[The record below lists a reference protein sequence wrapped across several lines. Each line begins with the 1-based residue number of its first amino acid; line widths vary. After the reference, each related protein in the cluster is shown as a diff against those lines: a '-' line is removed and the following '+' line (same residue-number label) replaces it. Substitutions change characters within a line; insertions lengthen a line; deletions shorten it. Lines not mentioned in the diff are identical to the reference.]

1 MVKTR
6 KSLTPGK
13 GGVNHSV
20 KKPVK
25 SKENLSVKKPI
36 AKSKD
41 NSKSASKKKSVV
53 KALGEQVLSSVKSK
67 IITSMPPTVGM
78 EVQVKWADSTTYTAT
93 VVKMEEEECL
103 VHYKGWNKKHDEWI
117 EISPRRGRKRAAFT
131 ELKID
136 HKSNMGKLN
145 AIKSIKKDVDA
156 SEGVVY
162 SDNSEK
168 GSDDDDPEMAG
179 LCEYEKIR
187 LRNIREREAMF
198 EELKISE
205 AKSDLSQMFTPT
217 TQNKQGPSK
226 RGLASKKKEKE
237 ILPARKSSRIS
248 GGLVPE
254 IQRFVPLL
262 SDPVEEKEVPL
273 HSLPLADTFSSSDL
287 VTLADTQ
294 QFLTNIAKSNTEK
307 TKISFNSNSLKS
319 SCSSLSV
326 TEELVAKVVPER
338 IFSLA
343 VHPSPDTLIAAAGD
357 KRGCVGLWDILA
369 TTSPGHGVH
378 LYQPHTRP
386 VNSLSWDMA
395 NKNNLVSTSY
405 DGTTRM
411 LDMEKQEHVMIYGE
425 KEFLYDGGWTTCHA
439 QRCPDTFLVS
449 QGTSGTVVMVDRRVS
464 WEKPVSIAKLFDRV
478 APKSVSVHPVQNNY
492 FLVGNNKAG
501 VFIFDIRNA
510 STSATSQLITPVSEL
525 IGHTRSLSSC
535 QFSPVTGNQVVT
547 MGSDDKVMLFNT
559 STMAKTI
566 APQCKVKHNNQTG
579 RWLTPFRSSWHP
591 TREGMLVT
599 GSMERPRQIEV
610 WGTASGSLDLAA
622 RLRGEFLG
630 SICSL
635 VEIHPTKEVVV
646 GGNSSGRVHV
656 FM

>member
-156 SEGVVY
+156 SEGVVD

-273 HSLPLADTFSSSDL
+273 HPLPLADTFSSSDL

-307 TKISFNSNSLKS
+307 TTISFNSNPLKS
-319 SCSSLSV
+319 SCSFLSV

-343 VHPSPDTLIAAAGD
+343 VHPSPNTLIAAAGD

-395 NKNNLVSTSY
+395 NNNNLVSTSY

-510 STSATSQLITPVSEL
+510 STSATSQLMTPVSEL

-566 APQCKVKHNNQTG
+566 APQCKVRHNNQTG

-630 SICSL
+630 SVCSL
-635 VEIHPTKEVVV
+635 VEVHPTKEVVV

>member
-1 MVKTR
+1 
-6 KSLTPGK
+6 
-13 GGVNHSV
+13 
-20 KKPVK
+20 
-25 SKENLSVKKPI
+25 
-36 AKSKD
+36 
-41 NSKSASKKKSVV
+41 
-53 KALGEQVLSSVKSK
+53 
-67 IITSMPPTVGM
+67 
-78 EVQVKWADSTTYTAT
+78 
-93 VVKMEEEECL
+93 
-103 VHYKGWNKKHDEWI
+103 
-117 EISPRRGRKRAAFT
+117 
-131 ELKID
+131 
-136 HKSNMGKLN
+136 
-145 AIKSIKKDVDA
+145 
-156 SEGVVY
+156 
-162 SDNSEK
+162 
-168 GSDDDDPEMAG
+168 
-179 LCEYEKIR
+179 
-187 LRNIREREAMF
+187 
-198 EELKISE
+198 
-205 AKSDLSQMFTPT
+205 LSQMFTPT

-254 IQRFVPLL
+254 IQRYVAQRVDLKWFKTKLKNKLKNSTTVSRKGFNLLRKSPKTSNSIKTTKSQKTNKNQKTIKSQKTNKKYEPLL

-273 HSLPLADTFSSSDL
+273 HTLPLADTFSSSDL

-307 TKISFNSNSLKS
+307 TMISFNSNSLKS

-326 TEELVAKVVPER
+326 TEELVAKVVPDR
-338 IFSLA
+338 IFSVA

-369 TTSPGHGVH
+369 TNSPGHGVH
-378 LYQPHTRP
+378 LYHPHTRP
-386 VNSLSWDMA
+386 VNTLTWDKA
-395 NKNNLVSTSY
+395 NNNNLVSTSY

-411 LDMEKQEHVMIYGE
+411 LDMEKQEHIMIYGE

-449 QGTSGTVVMVDRRVS
+449 QGTAGTVVMVDRRVG
-464 WEKPVSIAKLFDRV
+464 WEKPVSIANLFHRV
-478 APKSVSVHPVQNNY
+478 APKSISIHPVQNNY
-492 FLVGNNKAG
+492 FVVGNNKAG

-510 STSATSQLITPVSEL
+510 SSSATSQLMTPVSEL

-566 APQCKVKHNNQTG
+566 APQCKVRHNNQTG

-610 WGTASGSLDLAA
+610 WGTASGSLDMAA

-630 SICSL
+630 SVCSL

-646 GGNSSGRVHV
+646 GGNSSGRLHV

>member
-1 MVKTR
+1 
-6 KSLTPGK
+6 LTPGK
-13 GGVNHSV
+13 GGVKHSI
-20 KKPVK
+20 KKPTAK
-25 SKENLSVKKPI
+25 SKENMSVKKPI

-41 NSKSASKKKSVV
+41 TSKSAAKKKSVV
-53 KALGEQVLSSVKSK
+53 KVLGQQVLSSVKSK
-67 IITSMPPTVGM
+67 IISSTPPTVGM
-78 EVQVKWADSTTYTAT
+78 EVQVKWEDSSTYTAT

-117 EISPRRGRKRAAFT
+117 EVSPKRGRKRAAFT

-136 HKSNMGKLN
+136 QKSNMGKLKD
-145 AIKSIKKDVDA
+145 IKSIKRDVDA
-156 SEGVVY
+156 SEGLVG
-162 SDNSEK
+162 SDNSDK

-205 AKSDLSQMFTPT
+205 AKSDLSLLFTPT

-248 GGLVPE
+248 GGKVPE
-254 IQRFVPLL
+254 IQRYEPLL
-262 SDPVEEKEVPL
+262 SDPVEEKEIDL
-273 HSLPLADTFSSSDL
+273 HTLPLADTFASSDL

-294 QFLTNIAKSNTEK
+294 QFLTKISKSITEK
-307 TKISFNSNSLKS
+307 TTISFKGSSLKS
-319 SCSSLSV
+319 SCSPLSV

-338 IFSLA
+338 IFSVA

-357 KRGCVGLWDILA
+357 KRGSVGLWDILA
-369 TTSPGHGVH
+369 TNSPGHGVH
-378 LYQPHTRP
+378 LYHPHTRP
-386 VNSLSWDMA
+386 VNTLTWDMA
-395 NKNNLVSTSY
+395 NNNNLVSTSY

-425 KEFLYDGGWTTCHA
+425 KEFLYEGGWTTCHA

-449 QGTSGTVVMVDRRVS
+449 QGTAGTVVMMDRRVS

-478 APKSVSVHPVQNNY
+478 APKSVSVHPVQNHF
-492 FLVGNNKAG
+492 FLTGNNKAG
-501 VFIFDIRNA
+501 CFIFDIRNA
-510 STSATSQLITPVSEL
+510 SNSLTTKLMTPVSEL
-525 IGHTRSLSSC
+525 IGHSRSLSSC

-547 MGSDDKVMLFNT
+547 MGSDDRLTLFNT

-566 APQCKVKHNNQTG
+566 SPQCKAKHNNQTG

-610 WGTASGSLDLAA
+610 WGTASGSLDLVS

-630 SICSL
+630 SVCSL
-635 VEIHPTKEVVV
+635 VEVHPTKEVVV
-646 GGNSSGRVHV
+646 GGNSSGRLHV

>member
-1 MVKTR
+1 
-6 KSLTPGK
+6 LTPGK

-273 HSLPLADTFSSSDL
+273 HPLPLADTFSSSDL

-307 TKISFNSNSLKS
+307 TTISFNSNPLKS
-319 SCSSLSV
+319 SCSFLSV